1 MPDGN
6 GVAQRNM
13 LEDGCIFRLFPKR
26 FKSDGQCGRFHT
38 ERIVLQIFYGTL
50 TEHLLRYC
58 GTVGK
63 GIREIPDQCFSPC
76 RILRNNREQL
86 FPECNHGFCAVL
98 GGRYRIGEKIRVNFT
113 GIRIVFQF
121 CQVFSVF
128 DDNACIDS
136 ASSVMDDP
144 VIVPFELTAPKIH
157 QRAFRTAEHSSQT
170 FRSVHRERFRFRII
184 GAEGKTVRNRC
195 IFKFLFN
202 GKLRGSRCTASERC
216 RNAGQVI
223 GDMLCVYGNNSVYGC
238 CDAVN
243 AEGLV
248 GGGVV
253 RFYFY
258 DALVSQFRI
267 VSTAC
272 RILED
277 ALVSSVSFFRDFA
290 GNGIRKRT
298 DAVSGKVRGIR
309 FEKNRYHTVAHLGMI
324 STPVILPS
332 KETVFSPGYRRG
344 NPSPVTVSFFAS
356 VS

>member
-1 MPDGN
+1 
-6 GVAQRNM
+6 
-13 LEDGCIFRLFPKR
+13 
-26 FKSDGQCGRFHT
+26 
-38 ERIVLQIFYGTL
+38 
-50 TEHLLRYC
+50 
-58 GTVGK
+58 
-63 GIREIPDQCFSPC
+63 
-76 RILRNNREQL
+76 
-86 FPECNHGFCAVL
+86 
-98 GGRYRIGEKIRVNFT
+98 
-113 GIRIVFQF
+113 
-121 CQVFSVF
+121 
-128 DDNACIDS
+128 
-136 ASSVMDDP
+136 MDDP
-144 VIVPFELTAPKIH
+144 VIVPFKLTAPKIH
-157 QRAFRTAEHSSQT
+157 QRAFRTAEHGSQT

-184 GAEGKTVRNRC
+184 GAEGKTVRDRS

-202 GKLRGSRCTASERC
+202 GKLRGSRGTFPERC

-223 GDMLCVYGNNSVYGC
+223 GDMLCIYGNNPVYGC

-253 RFYFY
+253 RFYLY
-258 DALVSQFRI
+258 NALIVQFRI

-298 DAVSGKVRGIR
+298 DAVSGKIGGIC

-344 NPSPVTVSFFAS
+344 KPSPDTVSFFAS
-356 VS
+356 VSW